1 MTSQDH
7 ASSVPLVVASDHDDD
22 PVDVDY
28 SELLG
33 TDRLPP
39 LRLPSPAELVD
50 AARDSPLLTA
60 VRVLAQWVGEGRPVD
75 EDTAQLSEADAAAA
89 ARKLVERGLL
99 PPSDDD
105 ARMRELMQLWELADA
120 LGFVE
125 VVDTTAV
132 AGAAV
137 DEWAEGDED
146 TVLGMWAQAFTS
158 LCAWSLTFDAACL
171 GVPELPLHGAGATVL
186 PLFMAREKG
195 VPLAA
200 LDEMVHETA
209 ALDGS
214 ESEDASFE
222 EAWRVW
228 VDAYG
233 RPARVLYERL
243 RWLGAV
249 TIADELVRLTPLGL
263 FALWSEIEQEVD
275 IPLLPP
281 LEEMTA
287 ADVVAVTLLGSDE
300 QVEAEWD
307 AWRSRRTATQAAAEL
322 AAAASVGGPGERT
335 AATTLLH
342 RLGAEVD
349 DVWWTLLDEPSLRP
363 YAKRV
368 LSERHGDKPEFALT
382 DDDVAWLIADM
393 YCDVDVDDPPEG
405 IGDLLASTMRRG
417 EERVF
422 DVLWRLEH
430 PGTWEVLSV
439 FGRHHPDKAVAKAAR
454 KAAFKVE
461 SLR

>member
-50 AARDSPLLTA
+50 AARDSLVLGQ
-60 VRVLAQWVGEGRPVD
+60 VRVLAAWVGEGRPVD

-158 LCAWSLTFDAACL
+158 LCAWSLTFDAACFRL
-171 GVPELPLHGAGATVL
+171 PVLPLHGARATEP
-186 PLFMAREKG
+186 PLF
-195 VPLAA
+195 L
-200 LDEMVHETA
+200 
-209 ALDGS
+209 
-214 ESEDASFE
+214 
-222 EAWRVW
+222 
-228 VDAYG
+228 
-233 RPARVLYERL
+233 
-243 RWLGAV
+243 
-249 TIADELVRLTPLGL
+249 
-263 FALWSEIEQEVD
+263 
-275 IPLLPP
+275 
-281 LEEMTA
+281 
-287 ADVVAVTLLGSDE
+287 
-300 QVEAEWD
+300 
-307 AWRSRRTATQAAAEL
+307 
-322 AAAASVGGPGERT
+322 ERT
-335 AATTLLH
+335 RRVPRAA
-342 RLGAEVD
+342 
-349 DVWWTLLDEPSLRP
+349 
-363 YAKRV
+363 
-368 LSERHGDKPEFALT
+368 
-382 DDDVAWLIADM
+382 
-393 YCDVDVDDPPEG
+393 
-405 IGDLLASTMRRG
+405 
-417 EERVF
+417 
-422 DVLWRLEH
+422 
-430 PGTWEVLSV
+430 
-439 FGRHHPDKAVAKAAR
+439 
-454 KAAFKVE
+454 VE
-461 SLR
+461 LMLPA